1 MKGIIFF
8 RIATKVNVLE
18 TFGDMYS
25 DAEKEKIGKDR
36 EVYAYTNEG
45 IITPENWNELKDEF
59 AKQRLSKYKDSYT
72 LQFKIKQE
80 LEILDSS
87 NFKSSDHNFLKDEY
101 KDYLE
106 KMNAEPQ
113 QKTEKKKAG
122 RKETKVKDATEYLKK
137 IDLPENKVKFLNIL
151 STQYSTV

>member
-25 DAEKEKIGKDR
+25 DAEKEKIGKNK
-36 EVYAYTNEG
+36 EVYTYTNEG

-59 AKQRLSKYKDSYT
+59 VKQRLSKYKDSYT

-80 LEILDSS
+80 LKILDSS
-87 NFKSSDHNFLKDEY
+87 NFKSFDHNFLKDEY
-101 KDYLE
+101 KGYLE
-106 KMNAEPQ
+106 KMNAEPP
-113 QKTEKKKAG
+113 QKIKEFKDLFINESDYKKVVTALA
-122 RKETKVKDATEYLKK
+122 ESNYINPDTIVW
-137 IDLPENKVKFLNIL
+137 I
-151 STQYSTV
+151 